1 MRRLDRQMAQRIVDF
16 MDQRIAP
23 LTDPRATGKA
33 LTGPLG
39 GLWRYRVGDCRVVCD
54 LQDGALRVL
63 VCNRSLIGVLFPPAP
78 TRNNPSHIH
87 QGGAGSDQGDSDQQ
101 QVAAA

>member
-1 MRRLDRQMAQRIVDF
+1 MGAEAVYWLRSRLRWGAEVSKNQDASV
-16 MDQRIAP
+16 A
-23 LTDPRATGKA
+23 KA
-33 LTGPLG
+33 KS
-39 GLWRYRVGDCRVVCD
+39 
-54 LQDGALRVL
+54 
-63 VCNRSLIGVLFPPAP
+63 NRSLIGVLCPPAP

>member
-1 MRRLDRQMAQRIVDF
+1 MAWTIDYADTAKGQLRRLDRQMAQRIVDF

-39 GLWRYRVGDCRVVCD
+39 GLWRYLVGDCRVVCD

-63 VCNRSLIGVLFPPAP
+63 VVQVGNRREVY
-78 TRNNPSHIH
+78 R
-87 QGGAGSDQGDSDQQ
+87 
-101 QVAAA
+101 

>member
-1 MRRLDRQMAQRIVDF
+1 MAS
-16 MDQRIAP
+16 AP
-23 LTDPRATGKA
+23 PEAWEPTLEIDSMHDKRTQWWWLMAAWAVA
-33 LTGPLG
+33 LVSTLG
-39 GLWRYRVGDCRVVCD
+39 GTRPV
-54 LQDGALRVL
+54 
-63 VCNRSLIGVLFPPAP
+63 SGVLCPPAP